1 MEGYFTWQTL
11 ITYSGATLATTL
23 LTQFVKDVKPFKLL
37 PTRILSYFI
46 ALAIITASALAVH
59 GADWRELAMAVINAA
74 VVALASNGAFEAV
87 RGKDKK

>member
-23 LTQFVKDVKPFKLL
+23 LTQFLKDVKPFKLL
-37 PTRILSYFI
+37 HTRLLSYLI
-46 ALAIITASALAVH
+46 ALTVIVLSTLALR
-59 GADWRELAMAVINAA
+59 GFEWRELAMAVINAV

-87 RGKDKK
+87 KN